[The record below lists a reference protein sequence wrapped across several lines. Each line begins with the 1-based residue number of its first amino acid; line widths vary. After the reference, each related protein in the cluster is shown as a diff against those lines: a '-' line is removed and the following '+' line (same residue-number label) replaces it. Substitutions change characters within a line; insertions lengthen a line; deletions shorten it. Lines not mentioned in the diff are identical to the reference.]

1 MEFTKYLHPEDTD
14 GRAIRIGTPAF
25 FMTRSDKELL
35 ETCEVIK
42 DGCRYTITPAQKA
55 RFLELAQRLAD
66 MDYVVDYFDNGCNT
80 HGYPMQP
87 MVLSFGESLIATLKP
102 DNFSVIQYN
111 NTRAFSDQLIELE
124 IDNTRFPED
133 LYPAVR

>member
-1 MEFTKYLHPEDTD
+1 MEFTKYLHPEDTE
-14 GRAIRIGTPAF
+14 GRAVRIGTPAF

-35 ETCEVIK
+35 ETGEVIRDDYK
-42 DGCRYTITPAQKA
+42 YSITPAQKA
-55 RFLELAQRLAD
+55 RFLELTQRLAD
-66 MDYVVDYFDNGCNT
+66 MDYIAVYFDEGRTT

-87 MVLSFGESLIATLKP
+87 IVLTFGKSLIATMKP
-102 DNFSVIQYN
+102 ADFSVIQYN
-111 NTRAFSDQLIELE
+111 NARAFADQLVELE